1 VVRVGAMTRIVGVS
15 LVCDVSDV
23 GGRRM
28 VCLLGGSVVFAAL
41 EHILLC
47 ANVNGLPLQEGC
59 QDCQQLIANPL

>member
-1 VVRVGAMTRIVGVS
+1 MVRVGAMTHIVG

-23 GGRRM
+23 GGRRI
-28 VCLLGGSVVFAAL
+28 VCLLGWSMVFAAL

>member
-1 VVRVGAMTRIVGVS
+1 MG

-23 GGRRM
+23 GGRRI
-28 VCLLGGSVVFAAL
+28 VCLLGGSMVFAAL